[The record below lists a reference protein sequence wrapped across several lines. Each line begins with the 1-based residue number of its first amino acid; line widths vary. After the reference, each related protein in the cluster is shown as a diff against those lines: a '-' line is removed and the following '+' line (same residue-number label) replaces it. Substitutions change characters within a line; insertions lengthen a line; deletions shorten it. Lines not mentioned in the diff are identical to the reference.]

1 MIQVFPG
8 HSGGHKIEE
17 NDFPSFSHHKKID
30 AMKGMP
36 INCLMKCLKGIYV
49 HETIVIM
56 E

>member
-8 HSGGHKIEE
+8 HSGGHEIEE

-36 INCLMKCLKGIYV
+36 INCLMKCLKGICV
-49 HETIVIM
+49 HEIIVIM

>member
-8 HSGGHKIEE
+8 HSRGHEIEG
-17 NDFPSFSHHKKID
+17 NDFPCFSHHKKID